1 MADRIVKNGN
11 QSFCQIDS
19 INAVP
24 SIWKQGIQLRD
35 GSIGKSDHDIV
46 KPLTEIDMIQFA

>member
-1 MADRIVKNGN
+1 MSDRIVKNGS
-11 QSFCQIDS
+11 QSFYLIDS

-24 SIWKQGIQLRD
+24 LIWKQRIQLRD